1 MEFTIVARN
10 FEYPRRSLSK
20 EIGPGFYSYGGYT
33 EGRDFGEKFELIKT
47 LLKGVDVKEKLL
59 DSEPEAITSRLEEDE
74 ALRAEDE
81 LFELWIVHTIIRED
95 EQSRK
100 EREGG
105 RSFFTQKEEHSDD
118 YEQDLL
124 YDEEY
129 DGAEDEAEVYDDYD
143 NYWDGYDSGEV
154 DDIDLDV

>member
-10 FEYPRRSLSK
+10 FKYPRRSLSK

-33 EGRDFGEKFELIKT
+33 EGRDFGEKFELIKS

-59 DSEPEAITSRLEEDE
+59 DSEPEAITSRLEEEE
-74 ALRAEDE
+74 AWRAEDE

-105 RSFFTQKEEHSDD
+105 RSFFTQKRNIPMTTNKIS
-118 YEQDLL
+118 YMTRSMTALKMRRKFTTTMITI
-124 YDEEY
+124 
-129 DGAEDEAEVYDDYD
+129 GMVTIAAK
-143 NYWDGYDSGEV
+143 
-154 DDIDLDV
+154 

>member
-1 MEFTIVARN
+1 M
-10 FEYPRRSLSK
+10 
-20 EIGPGFYSYGGYT
+20 
-33 EGRDFGEKFELIKT
+33 
-47 LLKGVDVKEKLL
+47 
-59 DSEPEAITSRLEEDE
+59 
-74 ALRAEDE
+74 
-81 LFELWIVHTIIRED
+81 HTIIRED
-95 EQSRK
+95 EQSRQ